1 MLQYECKREKG
12 ATKMT
17 FLICY
22 HGESYTMDIEDLSE
36 LQALADKYGWVKL
49 DIDFKNFV
57 ITIH

>member
-1 MLQYECKREKG
+1 
-12 ATKMT
+12 MT